1 MWVLRSHKDCHDINF
16 EVVQLWA
23 YEVFRT
29 FRERMIDNESE
40 DEVIDII
47 RKETK
52 KAFNMGFDSDCEDE
66 EDFEP
71 PLFGNILDTYGFYRG
86 LDDDNLGN
94 YFPKKIDEYNSSS
107 KFAEINIVFNR
118 KVNENITRI
127 LRVVFEP
134 DERIIITGKSG
145 N

>member
-52 KAFNMGFDSDCEDE
+52 KAFNMV
-66 EDFEP
+66 
-71 PLFGNILDTYGFYRG
+71 LILSVKMRKI
-86 LDDDNLGN
+86 LNLMMKN
-94 YFPKKIDEYNSSS
+94 
-107 KFAEINIVFNR
+107 KF
-118 KVNENITRI
+118 
-127 LRVVFEP
+127 
-134 DERIIITGKSG
+134 
-145 N
+145 

>member
-1 MWVLRSHKDCHDINF
+1 MD
-16 EVVQLWA
+16 
-23 YEVFRT
+23 
-29 FRERMIDNESE
+29 
-40 DEVIDII
+40 
-47 RKETK
+47 
-52 KAFNMGFDSDCEDE
+52 
-66 EDFEP
+66 P
-71 PLFGNILDTYGFYRG
+71 
-86 LDDDNLGN
+86 DDDELGD

-107 KFAEINIVFNR
+107 KFAEINIIFDR